1 MGAGYSS
8 EEELEETS
16 PERKSGV
23 IVIDPKMS
31 TPISDIHATVI
42 RSSGDARGGERQEGD
57 GMERPPEVAVHSPA
71 TAESKPDQGEKMIEL
86 PEAGLKLEKLPPIR
100 DNVDLPPVV
109 PESPLVAEKP
119 KVYPKGS
126 YPPTHRKSK
135 EPRFVPY
142 EPYKGA
148 VASMDGKKAKR
159 PPRQSSITSSPVV
172 EKVME
177 KKQKEEE
184 EDEDDEQSVKMRSEL
199 EQNYR
204 CMLDV
209 KEREINLL
217 KEKLDQSDKQLKIQ
231 TKVNEEV
238 KRLLVASVGED
249 IEARVDFLTQDKA
262 RLAADVVEYNN
273 RIAVDW
279 ERKEELGVEKDVWR
293 SKFLASTV
301 IVEELSQAKQTV
313 QQRVEELSHQ
323 ARRLLLERAQLG
335 QSLATTQLMVDK
347 LCQAFDPLSVVRRG
361 DRQNCLESV
370 LSVQRSVEALST
382 RLVGER
388 NLKLPDLPAVHLA
401 CDTPAEAQLKTLLA
415 KPVRIDA
422 KVPDQASSILAK
434 DARPHLLK
442 LGDIAQSPHQHGHSQ
457 FQTCS
462 HCSGSVQN
470 I

>member
-148 VASMDGKKAKR
+148 VASMYGKKGG
-159 PPRQSSITSSPVV
+159 
-172 EKVME
+172 
-177 KKQKEEE
+177 
-184 EDEDDEQSVKMRSEL
+184 
-199 EQNYR
+199 
-204 CMLDV
+204 
-209 KEREINLL
+209 
-217 KEKLDQSDKQLKIQ
+217 SDLII
-231 TKVNEEV
+231 
-238 KRLLVASVGED
+238 S
-249 IEARVDFLTQDKA
+249 F
-262 RLAADVVEYNN
+262 
-273 RIAVDW
+273 
-279 ERKEELGVEKDVWR
+279 
-293 SKFLASTV
+293 
-301 IVEELSQAKQTV
+301 
-313 QQRVEELSHQ
+313 
-323 ARRLLLERAQLG
+323 
-335 QSLATTQLMVDK
+335 
-347 LCQAFDPLSVVRRG
+347 
-361 DRQNCLESV
+361 
-370 LSVQRSVEALST
+370 
-382 RLVGER
+382 
-388 NLKLPDLPAVHLA
+388 
-401 CDTPAEAQLKTLLA
+401 
-415 KPVRIDA
+415 
-422 KVPDQASSILAK
+422 
-434 DARPHLLK
+434 
-442 LGDIAQSPHQHGHSQ
+442 
-457 FQTCS
+457 
-462 HCSGSVQN
+462 
-470 I
+470 